1 MVGDCIDLV
10 CVAASISY
18 YGAAPTAEAV
28 QALHRVSQYLPQ
40 STQRWLTVVKIVS
53 VIRYDFLNS
62 SLAYARLG
70 PCLR

>member
-53 VIRYDFLNS
+53 VIRYDF
-62 SLAYARLG
+62 
-70 PCLR
+70 